1 MDEKNSAMRETESA
15 AARIGF
21 AGIGHMGLPMAAN
34 LLRAGIPLLIWSR
47 RPGSSEALL
56 ALGARR
62 AENIDALCRQV
73 DVLLLMLLDETAVDA
88 VLGRGTPA
96 FRERVAGKTVVQLG
110 TTSAGFSQ
118 VLHGAIVENGGAY
131 VEAPVSGS
139 RVPAEQGRLV
149 GMVAGADEAVQRV
162 LPLLAPLC
170 TRVFRCGAVPGALR
184 MKLAANHYLIGM
196 VTVLAETVHAAR
208 AAGVDLELLQQV
220 LDAGPMASDVSRIK
234 LAKLVHADFSPQAA
248 IRDVGTIAQL
258 VLDQVAAAG
267 ADTPLIRHCVD
278 LYRAAEAAGHGEDDM
293 AAVVRA
299 FAPALPMPAADVED
313 APGG

>member
-1 MDEKNSAMRETESA
+1 MDENGAATHEREP
-15 AARIGF
+15 ARVGF

-34 LLRAGIPLLIWSR
+34 LLRAGVPLSIWSR
-47 RPGSSEALL
+47 RPGSGDALIVQ
-56 ALGARR
+56 GAHR
-62 AENIDALCRQV
+62 ADDIDALCQQV

-96 FRERVAGKTVVQLG
+96 FRDRVAGKTIVQLG
-110 TTSAGFSQ
+110 TTSAKFSH
-118 VLHGAIVENGGAY
+118 LIECNIIENGGSY

-149 GMVAGADEAVQRV
+149 GMVAGTDAAVARV

-208 AAGVDLELLQQV
+208 AAGVDLDLLQQV

-234 LAKLVHADFSPQAA
+234 LAKLVHEDYSPQAA

-258 VLDQVAAAG
+258 VLDQVSAAG

-278 LYRAAEAAGHGEDDM
+278 LYRIAEAAGHGEQDM
-293 AAVVRA
+293 AAVVQA
-299 FAPALPMPAADVED
+299 FAPALPMPAI
-313 APGG
+313 APGTMGEG

>member
-1 MDEKNSAMRETESA
+1 MDATEEKRPHGTEA
-15 AARIGF
+15 GPTVGF

-34 LLRAGIPLLIWSR
+34 LLRAGVPLLVWSR
-47 RPGSSEALL
+47 NSARCDALV
-56 ALGARR
+56 AQGARR
-62 AENIDALCRQV
+62 VASMDALCAQV
-73 DVLLLMLLDETAVDA
+73 DIVLLMLLDEAAVDA

-110 TTSAGFSQ
+110 TTSAIFSQ
-118 VLHGAIVENGGAY
+118 SLGRDIVDNGGGY

-149 GMVAGADEAVQRV
+149 SMVAGEDQAVDRV

-234 LAKLVHADFSPQAA
+234 LAKLLQQDFSPQAA
-248 IRDVGTIAQL
+248 IRDVATIARL
-258 VLDQVAAAG
+258 VFDQVSAAG
-267 ADTPLIRHCVD
+267 ADTPLIRHCVG
-278 LYRAAEAAGHGEDDM
+278 LYRAAETAGHGDEDM

-299 FAPALPMPAADVED
+299 FAVPDKASSRA
-313 APGG
+313 

>member
-1 MDEKNSAMRETESA
+1 MDDNG
-15 AARIGF
+15 AARRDTQRGPASLGF

-34 LLRAGIPLLIWSR
+34 LLRAGLPLLVWSR
-47 RPGSSEALL
+47 RPASSEALL

-62 AENIDALCRQV
+62 AEDIDALCRQV

-88 VLGRGTPA
+88 VLGRGTPL
-96 FRERVAGKTVVQLG
+96 FRQRVAGKTVVQLG
-110 TTSAGFSQ
+110 TTSAAFSQ
-118 VLHGAIVENGGAY
+118 ALERDIVDNGGSY

-149 GMVAGADEAVQRV
+149 GMAAGAEEAVQRV

-196 VTVLAETVHAAR
+196 VTVLAETVHAAN
-208 AAGVDLELLQQV
+208 AAGVDLQLLQQV

-258 VLDQVAAAG
+258 VLDQVSAAG

-278 LYRAAEAAGHGEDDM
+278 LYRRAEAAGHGEADM

-299 FAPALPMPAADVED
+299 FAPVLPLPMADAGE
-313 APGG
+313 ASGS

>member
-1 MDEKNSAMRETESA
+1 MDENGTVTRRNEPAQTRT
-15 AARIGF
+15 GF

-34 LLRAGIPLLIWSR
+34 LLRAGVPLVIWSR
-47 RPGSSEALL
+47 RPASGEALL
-56 ALGARR
+56 AQGAHR
-62 AENIDALCRQV
+62 ADDIDALCRQV
-73 DVLLLMLLDETAVDA
+73 DVLLLMLLDESAVDA

-96 FRERVAGKTVVQLG
+96 FRERVAGKIVVQLG

-118 VLHGAIVENGGAY
+118 ALHRDVMENGGDY

-149 GMVAGADEAVQRV
+149 GMVAGADAAVERV

-208 AAGVDLELLQQV
+208 AAGVDLRLLQQV
-220 LDAGPMASDVSRIK
+220 LDAGPMASDVSRLK
-234 LAKLVHADFSPQAA
+234 LAKLVHEDFSPQAA

-258 VLDQVAAAG
+258 VFDQVSAAG

-278 LYRAAEAAGHGEDDM
+278 LYRAAEAAGHGEEDM
-293 AAVVRA
+293 AAVVSA
-299 FAPALPMPAADVED
+299 FARDPQTLA
-313 APGG
+313 

>member
-1 MDEKNSAMRETESA
+1 MDESNAATREAAAAM
-15 AARIGF
+15 ARIGF
-21 AGIGHMGLPMAAN
+21 VGLGHMGLPMATN
-34 LLRAGIPLLIWSR
+34 LLRAGMPLAVWNRS
-47 RPGSSEALL
+47 PEKCAELL
-56 ALGARR
+56 ALGAQR
-62 AENIDALCRQV
+62 AHSIDALCQQSA
-73 DVLLLMLLDETAVDA
+73 VLLLMLLDEAAVDA

-96 FRERVAGKTVVQLG
+96 LRERVAGRTVVQLG
-110 TTSAGFSQ
+110 TTSAAYSQ
-118 VLHGAIVENGGAY
+118 ALERDIVENGGSY

-149 GMVAGADEAVQRV
+149 GMAAGADAAVQRV

-208 AAGVDLELLQQV
+208 ACGVDLELLQQV

-234 LAKLVHADFSPQAA
+234 LAKLVQDDFSPQAA
-248 IRDVGTIAQL
+248 IRDVGTIARL
-258 VLDQVAAAG
+258 VFDQVSAAG
-267 ADTPLIRHCVD
+267 ADTPLIRHCVE
-278 LYRAAEAAGHGEDDM
+278 LYRAADAAGHGNEDM

-299 FAPALPMPAADVED
+299 FGPPLPVPATGPE
-313 APGG
+313 